1 MNVPLNNPKAI
12 ADAGERIYQEKF
24 QAAFEAEHMGEFAA
38 INVVKET
45 AFVGNTPELAFQSAR
60 QDDPQGIFHL
70 IRVGYAGAFQM
81 GYQHGRHGCQD
92 WLFG

>member
-12 ADAGERIYQEKF
+12 ADAGERIYQAKF
-24 QAAFEAEHMGEFAA
+24 QAAFEAAHMGEFAA

-45 AFVGNTPELAFQSAR
+45 AFVGNTPELVFQSAR

-70 IRVGYAGAFQM
+70 VRVGYAGAFQM

>member
-24 QAAFEAEHMGEFAA
+24 QAAFEAAHMGEFAA

-70 IRVGYAGAFQM
+70 VRVGYAGAFQM
-81 GYQHGRHGCQD
+81 GYQHGRHGGQD